1 MNMTHS
7 EKILMSRN
15 LVISGWILAII
26 GAVVLNYIEIFLTD
40 SEQGFFIPN
49 WCIVLFI
56 FASTLMLVG
65 VLFGSRGVGKP
76 LTAEILFSIV
86 FGYPNWIPAVIYLF
100 LVFVVPVVHRYI
112 L

>member
-1 MNMTHS
+1 MNMTNS
-7 EKILMSRN
+7 EKILLSKK

-26 GAVVLNYIEIFLTD
+26 GAAILNYIEIFLAE
-40 SEQGFFIPN
+40 SEPGFFIPN
-49 WCIVLFI
+49 WCIALFI
-56 FASTLMLVG
+56 LASILMLIG

-86 FGYPNWIPAVIYLF
+86 LGHPNWIPAGIYLL